1 MLYSIYYQIKE
12 TDVHGHGLDHT
23 LWRLGPPRGDPGGGK
38 YILDSSSQEEF
49 TRERGISVRNL
60 CRFGATVE
68 KGLGLIR
75 RDLSLHGAP
84 EGLAILEYGGND
96 SDFAWAEV
104 AAGALGRAPVQ
115 NAHGSFPP
123 GIRGGHPALAPGG
136 GRPVA
141 AIPIPVDPERYLRWI
156 CRDGLSRERILEW
169 LGDVTAIYRWEEWYA
184 PGGAGRGGVHGGAG
198 NRFTPGFPV
207 PPSDGRAF
215 VRGRHPSHGR
225 GAEADLRHL
234 RPRTGRSGH
243 RLRRSLQAGGAR
255 PGRQPSQT
263 ADLPGSPLCGKLSK
277 APAPL
282 PSPWTAG
289 GALRLSGYGPGW

>member
-1 MLYSIYYQIKE
+1 MVMGSITLYGDS
-12 TDVHGHGLDHT
+12 VLRGVT
-23 LWRLGPPRGDPGGGK
+23 LAEGK

-104 AAGALGRAPVQ
+104 AAEPWAEHQCKTPMGLFRRLYGEAVQLLRQAGA
-115 NAHGSFPP
+115 
-123 GIRGGHPALAPGG
+123 
-136 GRPVA
+136 RPVA

-184 PGGAGRGGVHGGAG
+184 LAVRDVAESMDVPVIDLRQAFLARRRMDGLLCEDGIHPTAEGRKLI
-198 NRFTPGFPV
+198 FDTF
-207 PPSDGRAF
+207 GRALD
-215 VRGRHPSHGR
+215 
-225 GAEADLRHL
+225 AA
-234 RPRTGRSGH
+234 
-243 RLRRSLQAGGAR
+243 A
-255 PGRQPSQT
+255 T
-263 ADLPGSPLCGKLSK
+263 A
-277 APAPL
+277 
-282 PSPWTAG
+282 
-289 GALRLSGYGPGW
+289 